1 MINSKYQSH
10 ILLGLM
16 NGPKSLR
23 TIMTNRD
30 IPFTKSTYMI
40 TALKNLLANGN
51 LVLVSSSN
59 ETMWLDNVY
68 TFSEKVTV
76 TEL

>member
-1 MINSKYQSH
+1 MINSKYQVH

-16 NGPKSLR
+16 SGPKSIN

-30 IPFTKSTYMI
+30 IPFTKSKYML
-40 TALKNLLANGN
+40 TALKHLLVSGN
-51 LVLVSSSN
+51 LVIVSGPKDTIS
-59 ETMWLDNVY
+59 LDNVY
-68 TFSEKVTV
+68 NFTDKVTI

>member
-10 ILLGLM
+10 ILLGLIS
-16 NGPKSLR
+16 GPKSIR

-30 IPFTKSTYMI
+30 IPFTKSKYML
-40 TALKNLLANGN
+40 TALKHLLVSGN
-51 LVLVSSSN
+51 LVIVSGSN
-59 ETMWLDNVY
+59 ETILLDNVY
-68 TFSEKVTV
+68 KFTDKVTV